1 VKRLRHP
8 IRAIREPFGTAGLII
23 AVVALV
29 AALGGSA
36 IAAKGA
42 LTGKQKK
49 EVAKIAK
56 KEAKKYAKAGAEG
69 KQGPAG
75 PAGAPGP
82 AGAAGKDGGAGPAGE
97 KGATGATG
105 PQGAKGD
112 KGDPGEPGE
121 PGESP
126 VGTSFTGERTV
137 GLVTC
142 NEGGVEYESGGEGNL
157 VCNGEEGSPWTAS
170 GTLPVGANETGTWY
184 IEGKGGSKVRTAI
197 SFPIK
202 IAGSVDPTNIH
213 VFGETGF
220 STFCGGAVYKPA
232 AIAAG
237 ALCIFTGTTEAAQ
250 ELKVLSNETEA
261 GEFSQSGAIIQMK
274 LGSEANPGLLGYAS
288 GSFAI
293 AGG

>member
-1 VKRLRHP
+1 MKRLRHP

-75 PAGAPGP
+75 PAGAQGP
-82 AGAAGKDGGAGPAGE
+82 AGAAGKDGAAGPAGE

-112 KGDPGEPGE
+112 KGDPGE

-170 GTLPVGANETGTWY
+170 GNLPTGANERGTWY
-184 IEGKGGSKVRTAI
+184 MEGSGGARVRTAI
-197 SFPIK
+197 SFPIQL
-202 IAGSVDPTNIH
+202 AAPLEASSIH
-213 VFGETGF
+213 VFGEGGF
-220 STFCGGAVYKPA
+220 TTFCKGNLAHPKAEPGV
-232 AIAAG
+232 
-237 ALCIFTGTTEAAQ
+237 LCIFTGTTEQAQ
-250 ELKVLSNETEA
+250 ELKVLSNELEA
-261 GEFSQSGAIIQMK
+261 GEASQTGAIIQMK
-274 LGSEANPGLLGYAS
+274 LGSEPNPGELLPGFAS
-288 GSFAI
+288 GSFAV